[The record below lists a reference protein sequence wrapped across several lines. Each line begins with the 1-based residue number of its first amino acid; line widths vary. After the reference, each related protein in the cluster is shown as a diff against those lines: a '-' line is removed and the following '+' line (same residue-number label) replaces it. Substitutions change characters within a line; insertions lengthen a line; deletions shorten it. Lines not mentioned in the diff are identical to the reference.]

1 MRKTPKMSE
10 VEVLQ
15 NPGYGR
21 RSPIDCDDQ
30 LTTFIK
36 PKLGRV
42 ALHEIARLCR
52 AEFGPNRAPSKSAI
66 HRFWCRLN
74 HKPKAFSKPV

>member
-1 MRKTPKMSE
+1 MSE

-30 LTTFIK
+30 LAAFIK

-42 ALHEIARLCR
+42 ALHEIARLCHT
-52 AEFGPNRAPSKSAI
+52 EFGPDRAPSKSAI
-66 HRFWCRLN
+66 HRYWCRLN
-74 HKPKAFSKPV
+74 EKLKAASNPV